1 MDAAIYQ
8 YQARATGGAA
18 DTALKGAKMNAYHNG
33 TWESSYM
40 NSEWANDPSAPF
52 NCEDE
57 VPAGAKF
64 RHLVKL
70 EYVADDEYETLDGR
84 SLCQK
89 GDTYVAYKYEYAKS
103 ENGAI
108 LLAWMEDVDEDAPE
122 WVCEGC
128 YDDEQVRMN
137 AEVVEIDYDD
147 WEY

>member
-1 MDAAIYQ
+1 MLAYQ
-8 YQARATGGAA
+8 
-18 DTALKGAKMNAYHNG
+18 NG
-33 TWESSYM
+33 KWESSYM
-40 NSEWANDPSAPF
+40 NREWADDPCAPF
-52 NCEDE
+52 NRDDE

-84 SLCQK
+84 ILCQK
-89 GDTYVAYKYEYAKS
+89 GDTYIAYKNEYAKS

-108 LLAWMEDVDEDAPE
+108 LLAWMEDDDDAPE

-128 YDDEQVRMN
+128 YDVELVRTN

>member
-1 MDAAIYQ
+1 
-8 YQARATGGAA
+8 
-18 DTALKGAKMNAYHNG
+18 MNAYNNG

-70 EYVADDEYETLDGR
+70 EYVADDEYETLSGR
-84 SLCQK
+84 TLCQK
-89 GDTYVAYKYEYAKS
+89 GDTYVAYKNEYAKS

-108 LLAWMEDVDEDAPE
+108 LLAWMDDEDDDAPE

-128 YDDEQVRMN
+128 YDVESVRTN